1 MMISVSNELLRP
13 QLHSLELYTS
23 NKIGEG
29 KDVES
34 PASTDTLVIDWTPP
48 MDCYF
53 IDLMVEQASGG
64 NKVDEAFSEQAWAHM
79 YNDISNL
86 LNYSGFAW
94 NESQQIVTA
103 EDHIWEAYIKG
114 HPDAVSFRDKFL
126 GSYSDLCKIFGIGIL
141 DESFSCQDLSMEID
155 PNIIEVK
162 MDGASEDS
170 QFFVRDSEIPDQ
182 SRKRQTA
189 VPSAMEHS
197 RKTQKTMEGM
207 QEALNEMTGM
217 VTTLV
222 SNKEDKNSI
231 SIESAIDALQ
241 AIPDIDDDLLLDACD
256 LLEDDKKAKTFL
268 ALDVALRKKWLLR
281 KLRP

>member
-1 MMISVSNELLRP
+1 
-13 QLHSLELYTS
+13 
-23 NKIGEG
+23 
-29 KDVES
+29 
-34 PASTDTLVIDWTPP
+34 
-48 MDCYF
+48 
-53 IDLMVEQASGG
+53 
-64 NKVDEAFSEQAWAHM
+64 
-79 YNDISNL
+79 
-86 LNYSGFAW
+86 
-94 NESQQIVTA
+94 
-103 EDHIWEAYIKG
+103 
-114 HPDAVSFRDKFL
+114 
-126 GSYSDLCKIFGIGIL
+126 
-141 DESFSCQDLSMEID
+141 MEID